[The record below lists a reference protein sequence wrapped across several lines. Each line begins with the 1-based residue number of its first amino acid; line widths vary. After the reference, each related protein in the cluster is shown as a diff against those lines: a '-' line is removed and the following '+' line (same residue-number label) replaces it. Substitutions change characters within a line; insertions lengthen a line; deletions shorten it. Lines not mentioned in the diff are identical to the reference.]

1 MVTATPASKPATT
14 AKPKKEP
21 KALLVRLDEQ
31 LTRAA
36 VGKRVTAEELE
47 KFEVRVGRL
56 KVFLQE

>member
-1 MVTATPASKPATT
+1 MATATTAPKPATT
-14 AKPKKEP
+14 TKPKKEP

-36 VGKRVTAEELE
+36 VAKRVTAEELE